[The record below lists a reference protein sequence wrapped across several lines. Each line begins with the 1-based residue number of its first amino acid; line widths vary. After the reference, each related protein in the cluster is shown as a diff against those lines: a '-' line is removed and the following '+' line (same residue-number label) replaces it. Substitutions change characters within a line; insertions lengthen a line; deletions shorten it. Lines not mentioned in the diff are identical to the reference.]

1 MTAAERQRRHRA
13 GLTFTELPPEPA
25 DVAKIRQAAL
35 RHLYK
40 MRDAEGKY
48 GRERT
53 WTGRELLRL
62 RKRIEAKGWPWWEY
76 YDMHLKAHLLSQ
88 RRFEKIIEY
97 AENNPSTPDARRRRT
112 RRR

>member
-13 GLTFTELPPEPA
+13 GRTFTELPPEPA
-25 DVAKIRQAAL
+25 DVTKIRQAAL
-35 RHLYK
+35 SHLYK
-40 MRDAEGKY
+40 MKDAEGKY

-62 RKRIEAKGWPWWEY
+62 RKRIEAKGWPWWKY
-76 YDMHLKAHLLSQ
+76 YDMHLKAHLRSH

-97 AENNPSTPDARRRRT
+97 AENNPSTREART
-112 RRR
+112 RRRT